1 MNRSVLKEPRNFI
14 NMLYI
19 CTEFEQLNV
28 LIVPITQ
35 DYLENIPIHV
45 CQLTHRDV
53 LCCNYAE
60 MMHDGS
66 HPNITMIYIPRKL
79 KSGAQVIIDQ
89 LQANIP
95 NQEANNE
102 EDDFI
107 FTCPGCGTPF
117 SEQ

>member
-1 MNRSVLKEPRNFI
+1 
-14 NMLYI
+14 MLHI
-19 CTEFEQLNV
+19 CTEFEQLNG

-66 HPNITMIYIPRKL
+66 HPNITMIYIPPEL

-89 LQANIP
+89 LRANIP
-95 NQEANNE
+95 NQEENNE
-102 EDDFI
+102 DDDFI
-107 FTCPGCGTPF
+107 FSCPGCGTPF
-117 SEQ
+117 SQQ